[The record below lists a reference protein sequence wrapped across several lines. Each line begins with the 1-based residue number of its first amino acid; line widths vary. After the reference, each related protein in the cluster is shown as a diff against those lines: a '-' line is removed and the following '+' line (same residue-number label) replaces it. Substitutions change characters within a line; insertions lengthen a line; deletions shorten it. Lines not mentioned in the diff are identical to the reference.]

1 MIRSL
6 KNYFERKNEFYTE
19 SLESSYTNWN
29 ILERKDLYLKK
40 ISDLQREQ
48 SSQLLAE
55 RTIFHAYWH
64 GTFGIKQ
71 AFSIKSLL
79 CTQNMESIEIWLW
92 LDSENGYTQIESN
105 SYLQELK
112 GHIKILSWNVEDEIS
127 DTPFSKIKTYINAPK
142 NLAAKGTIFELSL
155 FTNMEVY
162 ISILMLCF

>member
-29 ILERKDLYLKK
+29 ILERKDLYLKQ

-55 RTIFHAYWH
+55 KTIFHAYWH

-127 DTPFSKIKTYINAPK
+127 GTPFPK
-142 NLAAKGTIFELSL
+142 LRHISMPPRILQPRGMIFELSL